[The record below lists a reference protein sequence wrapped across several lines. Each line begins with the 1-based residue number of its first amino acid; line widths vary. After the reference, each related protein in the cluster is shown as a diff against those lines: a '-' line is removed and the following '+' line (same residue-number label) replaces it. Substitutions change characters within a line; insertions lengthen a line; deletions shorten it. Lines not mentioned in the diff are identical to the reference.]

1 METYLKVKTPLGIEI
16 RTTKEYWNYII
27 TKKHT
32 VMHGKE
38 EIVIET
44 LRDPD
49 EIRRSVI
56 DYSVFLYYKRLD
68 RLYCAVAK
76 HINSNGFLITA
87 YPTEKV
93 KEGDTVWTK

>member
-1 METYLKVKTPLGIEI
+1 MEAYFKIKTPLGAEI
-16 RTTKEYWNYII
+16 RVTKEYWNYLI

-49 EIRRSVI
+49 EIRRSII
-56 DYSVFLYYKRLD
+56 DHSVFLYYKRHE
-68 RLYCAVAK
+68 RLYCAVAR
-76 HINSNGFLITA
+76 HINGKGFLITA
-87 YPTEKV
+87 YPTDKV
-93 KEGDTVWTK
+93 KEGETVWTK